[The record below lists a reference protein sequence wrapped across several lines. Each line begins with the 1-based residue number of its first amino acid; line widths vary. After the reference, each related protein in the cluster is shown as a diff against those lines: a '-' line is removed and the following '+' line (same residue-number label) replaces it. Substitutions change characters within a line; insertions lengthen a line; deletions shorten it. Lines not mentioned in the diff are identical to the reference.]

1 MAAVLLP
8 IQVFGQAGEVM
19 GEMFLKR
26 GVLQEIWTGI
36 RGNGVANLTGHRSY
50 KGLAREA
57 RVLGALRVDSQMD
70 SFGARYSALVI
81 PPTDGE
87 YTFWIASD
95 DNSELWLST
104 DAEEAN
110 LVKIASVGGY
120 TGREAWDAT
129 KSQKS
134 KAVALKKGARYFL
147 RAFHKD
153 GGGDDHVAVAWSGPG
168 LPRAVLDSTYLRVPK
183 LSPKTATLVRRIRA
197 EEEHRAE
204 LLAALLATPPEA
216 VLAFSQGLPQKDR
229 DQLGSELF
237 SLAGKVERGAM
248 MAAAAQLGR
257 YAQLAMHVTPT
268 PDMPVE
274 DPILRGLLV
283 IEDLYLKDLPIEG
296 LVKMGA
302 HRAAPA
308 FGAIPP
314 SAQGVDSVV
323 RLSSSDTKRGS
334 ELVST
339 GLYAL
344 PGKPVVVTLPDALA
358 EQELSLQIGHHL
370 NAKEK
375 TKSFDCM
382 PRSARRFPLSATSTH
397 AISPHGGLLF
407 VQVPASVGLKD
418 AKVGIA
424 GAVRAPRFVL
434 GQTTDEE
441 WKSIRNYPGPWG
453 ELATDNYILVVHS
466 EALRKLDNPTDLM
479 TWWRGNVAAHEGFYN
494 YSIGKPF
501 RMHTVHYA
509 VRGFST
515 WPLYETKESVANLLD
530 LRGISS
536 YNDGLF
542 LHEHGHHCDSSAMMF
557 GNLGESTPN
566 WAGYYMKATNGDFAW
581 KDAEDTHLSRLLSGE
596 GSHAEL
602 TQDGWWTTKYTHYWS
617 YPVTSMMIGYVRGF
631 GWESFKTVVHR
642 FTLADDPV
650 NQLPMFQNGGTAT
663 RDRTAVDQAKID
675 KWLIFLSQEAK
686 HDVRPYF
693 AHFCLRPSAKAA
705 TMIDGLKLP
714 KWDLVYSPVRRVA
727 VAPGQTVTIP
737 SPVNDALTFA
747 GAVKLVGIAKPQHG
761 TLAERDGGYVY
772 RANKGYVGEVRIPFQ
787 LSNMHGNTFNGTI
800 RVHVMPSRDNPHL
813 AMGEVTKVSTSGW
826 RRIAFPRRYRRPV
839 VVATIDL
846 KENPGLVTRVRKVSP
861 TGCEVMLQR
870 TDGGTEA
877 VVCSA
882 TWAVLEAGEY
892 AEKRNMLTADA
903 GTVDVSPEGMG
914 RQAVGVIRSY
924 EQKAALLR
932 GVTLGQVQ
940 SFGDAKWTR
949 FFWRDERGELGIR
962 VGCHY
967 GNDELP
973 RTNETVGFLR
983 LAHGLYQF
991 GDTTFRIDSS
1001 GIKTPALSLRTN
1013 YACFNSW
1020 GFRSVER
1027 YFAKK

>member
-1 MAAVLLP
+1 
-8 IQVFGQAGEVM
+8 M
-19 GEMFLKR
+19 GEALPEA

-36 RGNGVANLTGHRSY
+36 RGNGVAELTGHRSY
-50 KGLAREA
+50 KGLPREA
-57 RVLGALRVDSQMD
+57 RILGALRVDSQMD
-70 SFGARYSALVI
+70 NFGARYSALVI
-81 PPTDGE
+81 PPKDGE

-104 DAEEAN
+104 DAAEEN
-110 LVKIASVGGY
+110 LAKIASVGGY

-134 KAVALKKGARYFL
+134 KAVALKKGGRYFL

-168 LPRAVLDSTYLRVPK
+168 LPRAVLGATYLRVPK
-183 LSPKTATLVRRIRA
+183 LAPKTAKLVQRIRT
-197 EEEHRAE
+197 EEKHRAE
-204 LLAALLATPPEA
+204 LLAALLATPPKG
-216 VLAFSQGLPQKDR
+216 VPAFSQGLPQKDR
-229 DQLGSELF
+229 EQLGGELF
-237 SLAGKVERGAM
+237 ALAGRIQRKVAGED
-248 MAAAAQLGR
+248 AAGLAR
-257 YAQLAMHVTPT
+257 YAQLAGSVVPT
-268 PDMPVE
+268 AEVPVE
-274 DPILRGLLV
+274 DAVLRGLLV
-283 IEDLYLKDLPIEG
+283 IEDLYLKSLSVDE
-296 LVKMGA
+296 LVGRGA
-302 HRAAPA
+302 HRASRA
-308 FGAIPP
+308 FGAIPA
-314 SAQGVDSVV
+314 SAQGVASVV
-323 RLSSSDTKRGS
+323 RLSSNDTKKGS

-344 PGKPVVVTLPDALA
+344 PGKPVVVELPEALA
-358 EQELSLQIGHHL
+358 DQELSLQIGHHL
-370 NAKEK
+370 DAKEK
-375 TKSFDCM
+375 TKSFDSM
-382 PRSARRFPLSATSTH
+382 PCSSRRFPLSATSTR

-418 AKVGIA
+418 AKVEIA
-424 GAVRAPRFVL
+424 GAIQAPRFVL

-441 WKSIRNYPGPWG
+441 WKSIRNFPGPWG
-453 ELATDNYILVVHS
+453 ELATDNYILVAHS

-596 GSHAEL
+596 GSHQEL
-602 TQDGWWTTKYTHYWS
+602 KQDGWWTTKYTHYWS
-617 YPVTSMMIGYVRGF
+617 YPVTSMMVGYVRGF

-650 NQLPMFQNGGTAT
+650 NQLPMFQNAAAGK
-663 RDRTAVDQAKID
+663 RDRAAVDQSKID

-693 AHFCLRPSAKAA
+693 AHFCLRPSAEAA
-705 TMIDGLKLP
+705 SYIDALKLP

-727 VAPGQTVTIP
+727 VAPGQAVTIP
-737 SPVNDALTFA
+737 SPVNDARTFA
-747 GAVKLVGIAKPQHG
+747 GAVKLAGIAKPPHG
-761 TLAERDGGYVY
+761 TLTARDGGYVY
-772 RANKGYVGEVRIPFQ
+772 RADKGYVGEVRIPFQ
-787 LSNMHGNTFNGTI
+787 LSNVYGNTCRGTI
-800 RVHVMPSRDNPHL
+800 RVHVMPDRDNPHL
-813 AMGEVTKVSTSGW
+813 AMGEAAKVSTSGW
-826 RRIAFPRRYRRPV
+826 TKIAFPRRYRRPV

-861 TGCEVMLQR
+861 MGCEVMLQR
-870 TDGGTEA
+870 IDGGTDA
-877 VVCSA
+877 AACSA

-892 AEKRNMLTADA
+892 SEKRNMLTADV

-914 RQAVGVIRSY
+914 RQAVGALRSY

-940 SFGDAKWTR
+940 SFEDSKWTR

-967 GNDELP
+967 GKDELP

-991 GDTTFRIDSS
+991 GDTTFRIDAS
-1001 GIKTPALSLRTN
+1001 GIKTPALSLRMA
-1013 YACFNSW
+1013 YACFNGW